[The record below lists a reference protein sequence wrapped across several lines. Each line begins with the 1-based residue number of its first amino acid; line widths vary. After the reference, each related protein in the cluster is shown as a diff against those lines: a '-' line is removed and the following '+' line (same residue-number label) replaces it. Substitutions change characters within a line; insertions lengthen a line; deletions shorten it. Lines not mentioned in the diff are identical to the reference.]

1 MSIPKSIGVAEVVSK
16 MHFISTL
23 DGSGTYSE
31 HSLYTKT
38 TSVVVMNN
46 GKSTVTDNVN
56 HTSISLVY
64 GTGHSLNDS
73 LT

>member
-1 MSIPKSIGVAEVVSK
+1 MSIPKSIGVAEVGSK

-38 TSVVVMNN
+38 TSVVVLNN
-46 GKSTVTDNVN
+46 GKSTVIDNVN

-64 GTGHSLNDS
+64 GAGHSENDS

>member
-1 MSIPKSIGVAEVVSK
+1 MSIPKSIGVAEVDSK

-46 GKSTVTDNVN
+46 GK
-56 HTSISLVY
+56 Y
-64 GTGHSLNDS
+64 RYR
-73 LT
+73 